1 MSSSV
6 TWEDEN
12 PCEALGVVREELP
25 ILYTNSFIRRR
36 AELPRANILYIGVDV
51 AETGHGAAPLARIA
65 RLSSSGM
72 VSSIVI
78 SLLADDDDDDYY
90 VR

>member
-6 TWEDEN
+6 TWEDED

-36 AELPRANILYIGVDV
+36 AELLQANILYIGVDV
-51 AETGHGAAPLARIA
+51 AETVGSRRSSRRSYAPFVLGNCFLDLSR
-65 RLSSSGM
+65 RLWTTTM
-72 VSSIVI
+72 II
-78 SLLADDDDDDYY
+78 TYQ
-90 VR
+90 